1 MGFCTWWK
9 RQVILPAL
17 LLKAELRYTGWEEG
31 TLARLW
37 PASDFRTQDS
47 KRHEAENT
55 NLDLT
60 VQDMESGA
68 SRTGRMSEGT
78 QRCLARGGLLE
89 GE

>member
-17 LLKAELRYTGWEEG
+17 LPKAELRYTGWEEG

-37 PASDFRTQDS
+37 PVSDFRTQDS
-47 KRHEAENT
+47 KRHEAETT

-60 VQDMESGA
+60 VQDTESGA
-68 SRTGRMSEGT
+68 
-78 QRCLARGGLLE
+78 
-89 GE
+89 